1 MIPKIRPTLSLAL
14 LAALATPAM
23 ALPMPAGADLA
34 VRPQDDLFR
43 AVNGKWL
50 DGAKIPGDK
59 KAYGTF
65 MILRE
70 KSNENVRGLLEEA
83 AKNPSR
89 NADSKLIGNFYA
101 SQLDEKSIE
110 QHGLA
115 PLRENL
121 DRIAGI
127 KNLDDV
133 AEVMAELGLE
143 NVAMPVETGVGAD
156 AKKPT
161 VNTVYW
167 AQGGLGLPNRD
178 YYLKSGAD
186 SDALRKG
193 YVAYL
198 TQLNKLA
205 GVKDAAEAAGQ
216 AMEIEMAIAKIQWS
230 SVERRDA
237 VKTYNPAPRA
247 KWDKDYPGFPWVRFA
262 AASEMPVT
270 SDSIVNEPSFIKA
283 FAEMAP
289 KIKIESWR
297 SYMRSR
303 LLDTFATDL
312 PKAYRDANFA
322 FKGQKLQGLTSAP
335 PRWRTSVEASDTA
348 VGEAIGSRYVAKY
361 FPPADKARMK
371 VLVTNLLAAYK
382 DGISNLAWM
391 APATRKS
398 ALEKLAKLRVKIGY
412 ADTWRGYPGLEIR
425 RDDAVGNLVRS
436 NRFQSERDMAEAGK
450 PVDRSRWDM
459 TPQTVNAYYNPVGN
473 EIVFP
478 AAILQPPFFDPKAD
492 DGYNYGAIG
501 AVIGHETSHG
511 FDDQG
516 RRYDAD
522 GRLRDW
528 WTSADEKNFSDR
540 SARLVAQYS
549 GYEPLPGQHVDGKL
563 TLGENI
569 ADLAG
574 LTMALNAYHRSL
586 HGRTAKVIGGAT
598 GDQRFFLGFARVWR
612 SKSRPEWMHTR
623 LVGDPHSPE
632 QFRTNGV
639 VTNVDAFYE
648 AFGLKPGD
656 KLYKKPADR
665 VHIW

>member
-1 MIPKIRPTLSLAL
+1 MISKIRPTLSLAL
-14 LAALATPAM
+14 LAALATPAVAM
-23 ALPMPAGADLA
+23 PMGPGADPK

-43 AVNGKWL
+43 AVNGQWL

-83 AKNPSR
+83 AKNPNQ
-89 NADSKLIGNFYA
+89 NADSKLVGNFYA
-101 SQLDEKSIE
+101 SMVDEKSIE
-110 QHGLA
+110 RQGLA
-115 PLRENL
+115 PIAENL
-121 DRIAGI
+121 TRIAGI
-127 KNLDDV
+127 KTLDDV
-133 AEVMAELGLE
+133 SEVMAELGLQ
-143 NVAMPVETGVGAD
+143 NIAMPVETGVGAD

-161 VNTVYW
+161 INAVYW

-178 YYLKSGAD
+178 YYLKTGAD
-186 SDALRKG
+186 SDALRKS

-205 GVKDAAEAAGQ
+205 GVNDAAGAATA
-216 AMEIEMAIAKIQWS
+216 AMEMEMAIAKIQWS

-247 KWDKDYPGFPWVRFA
+247 KWDKDYPGFPWARFA
-262 AASEMPVT
+262 AATGMPLT
-270 SDSIVNEPSFIKA
+270 SDAVINEPSFIKS

-289 KIKIESWR
+289 KTKIESWK
-297 SYMRSR
+297 SYLRTR
-303 LLDTFATDL
+303 LLDTVASDL
-312 PKAYRDANFA
+312 PKAFRDANFA
-322 FKGQKLQGLTSAP
+322 FKGQKLQGLTAAP
-335 PRWRTSVEASDTA
+335 PRWRTAVEASDSA

-371 VLVTNLLAAYK
+371 VLVTNLLGAYK
-382 DGISNLAWM
+382 DGITNLTWM

-412 ADTWRGYPGLEIR
+412 ADKWRGYPGLDVR
-425 RDDAVGNLVRS
+425 RGDAVGNLLRS
-436 NRFQSERDMAEAGK
+436 NRYLNERDMAEAGK

-492 DGYNYGAIG
+492 DGFNYGAIG

-528 WTSADEKNFSDR
+528 WTSADEKNFSER

-549 GYEPLPGQHVDGKL
+549 SYEPLPGQHVDGKL

-586 HGRTAKVIGGAT
+586 HGRPAKVMGGLT

-639 VTNVDAFYE
+639 VTNVDAFYD
-648 AFGLKPGD
+648 AFGLKAGD